1 MKQQIILTYRYG
13 MTIRNIIFIKINLI
27 ILSNKICVIVHT
39 IDEITIKEIRIDY
52 TFSRRKRS

>member
-1 MKQQIILTYRYG
+1 MKQQIILTYRIG

-27 ILSNKICVIVHT
+27 ILSNKICVIIHT

>member
-1 MKQQIILTYRYG
+1 MTQQIILTYRYG

-27 ILSNKICVIVHT
+27 TLSSKICVIVHT
-39 IDEITIKEIRIDY
+39 IDEITIREIRIDY